1 MIQQQLTNTPSVI
14 EVTSTSS
21 QPILT
26 LRESALDTREL
37 GTSSPVSAQHVVM
50 TPAESLAGDIMGFLC
65 L

>member
-1 MIQQQLTNTPSVI
+1 MIQQQLTNAPSI
-14 EVTSTSS
+14 LEVTSTSS

-37 GTSSPVSAQHVVM
+37 GTSSPVLGQHMVM